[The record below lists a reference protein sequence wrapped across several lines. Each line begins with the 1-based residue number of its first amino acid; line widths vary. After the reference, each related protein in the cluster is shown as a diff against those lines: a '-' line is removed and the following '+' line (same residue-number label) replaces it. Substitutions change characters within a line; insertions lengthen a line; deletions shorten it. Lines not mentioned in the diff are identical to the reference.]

1 MSTDNLSIL
10 VGAVSTIAALISIF
24 FAWRAVK
31 VAEKS
36 NTIGLISEIQKQR
49 WSESI
54 FNSLRIVWKQYHVYQ
69 ENAEEGEPITFEQA
83 WNFVAEYQQ
92 KEGSEEWKAVH
103 ELIGFWHYIAVLV
116 KRGFLDE
123 EIVTS
128 AIGSPRVLGFL
139 YPIEE
144 AFAEYNT
151 KTYVPSVSLKWYYEL
166 WKTKKKSR
174 PHKRHL
180 ITRPENTPA
189 VD

>member
-1 MSTDNLSIL
+1 MSTEAITIL
-10 VGAVSTIAALISIF
+10 VGTISTIAALVSVF

-54 FNSLRIVWKQYHVYQ
+54 FSSLRIVWKQYHACQ
-69 ENAEEGEPITFEQA
+69 ENADDGEPITFEQA
-83 WNFVAEYQQ
+83 WNFVSEYQN

-103 ELIGFWHYIAVLV
+103 EVTGFWHYIAILV

-128 AIGSPRVLGFL
+128 AIGSPRILGFL

-144 AFAEYNT
+144 AFAKYN
-151 KTYVPSVSLKWYYEL
+151 KKASVPDISLKWYYYL
-166 WKTKKKSR
+166 WKA
-174 PHKRHL
+174 KRK
-180 ITRPENTPA
+180 
-189 VD
+189 